1 MSGFCRKVSFP
12 QGNKNRW
19 RNKSTIKMKNLFPKI
34 LLGLLGVALVSCDDE
49 IDKPLSAQ
57 QISIQFN
64 HEQESIPENDGLG
77 LTVSLLLNNPALTNG
92 EVTLKIKDNA
102 WQRLQTMPAHTDGVL
117 KLPVAKGVRQ
127 LQFTVKPI
135 DNNSVDGNLEA
146 QISIEPSVAFLP
158 GERNTFVITIQ
169 DDDSPA
175 SVQSVA
181 NFMQHSETMSE
192 SNSDVIEY
200 KISLSQ
206 AVTTDSKI
214 IIDVNTVATD
224 RFVTNPQTEN
234 GKITL
239 LAAAGTTE
247 LTFTLNALNNVV
259 LTGHT
264 EIVFSIHATEG
275 AIVKGTQLSQK
286 LTINDDE
293 LVGKL
298 KSYETTAESGEKR
311 TFEYDSKG
319 RIAKVLRE
327 TLAPHNPVTTTD
339 TYFYDEQDRVVKI
352 NKHLGRDL
360 VYNWV
365 NNRIERVDVFQ
376 DNVLIQ
382 YANYS
387 YDTHGNVDGV
397 EPFYKQQD
405 GSFKRGIF
413 SVHLY
418 FTDGNIYKT
427 LTFNDVPGSDEPVL
441 ISTRTYDNYLDVA
454 APVTMVEILPN
465 LTTQKNLAGTYRIET
480 PEQGTDLT
488 YSLTYEFRPD
498 GKPSKR
504 TASAPGDTQI
514 TQYQY
519 Y

>member
-1 MSGFCRKVSFP
+1 
-12 QGNKNRW
+12 
-19 RNKSTIKMKNLFPKI
+19 MKNLFPKI

-224 RFVTNPQTEN
+224 RFVTC
-234 GKITL
+234 
-239 LAAAGTTE
+239 
-247 LTFTLNALNNVV
+247 
-259 LTGHT
+259 H
-264 EIVFSIHATEG
+264 
-275 AIVKGTQLSQK
+275 
-286 LTINDDE
+286 
-293 LVGKL
+293 
-298 KSYETTAESGEKR
+298 R
-311 TFEYDSKG
+311 
-319 RIAKVLRE
+319 
-327 TLAPHNPVTTTD
+327 
-339 TYFYDEQDRVVKI
+339 
-352 NKHLGRDL
+352 
-360 VYNWV
+360 
-365 NNRIERVDVFQ
+365 
-376 DNVLIQ
+376 
-382 YANYS
+382 
-387 YDTHGNVDGV
+387 
-397 EPFYKQQD
+397 
-405 GSFKRGIF
+405 SFCYQ
-413 SVHLY
+413 S
-418 FTDGNIYKT
+418 
-427 LTFNDVPGSDEPVL
+427 
-441 ISTRTYDNYLDVA
+441 
-454 APVTMVEILPN
+454 
-465 LTTQKNLAGTYRIET
+465 
-480 PEQGTDLT
+480 
-488 YSLTYEFRPD
+488 PD
-498 GKPSKR
+498 
-504 TASAPGDTQI
+504 
-514 TQYQY
+514 
-519 Y
+519 